1 MHPKGRPF
9 STNLFI
15 GYGAHNLGELKLQ
28 RAAGSLNILSTP
40 PAQSVTVRGPEWRKE
55 LANVS
60 SEKLAAPADEY
71 TVTAVY
77 PYFTV
82 EKTITVADNQET
94 LCLFTPAV
102 GVLQATFGHA
112 GARFELRRVENFQM
126 QNQVLERGELPATLT
141 GLQAGQY
148 ELRAIYQGLVA
159 NRPVEITA
167 AHTNQLEVEFS
178 LGSVLL
184 ETKPAGATIRDAQGN
199 ELGTTPFTLTG
210 VPAGVWRGEVALPNY
225 ATVPVAMNVLAK
237 QTVNFQT
244 NLLRRSFAT
253 AMALLERSKKESDEN
268 FAPLIEAFSAAVTE
282 DPDNEVAV
290 RILNKTR
297 VAQALMKANNKAKS
311 GDLAGALQDADGALA
326 LMPEDP
332 DMQQLVAN
340 FKKDIQAQQ
349 TKVAADNQREAAAL
363 RVSRPRDYFA
373 KLMSQT
379 RHSAEFAEQD
389 LTVHGEV
396 ADLRTKLADAL
407 TKSFL
412 LKFTIEANEQPF
424 AEGFFI
430 QAKLPDLTGFRRCYI
445 VGGQTADGEV
455 TIRFKVFELGWS
467 ADAALAG
474 LFGKAD
480 EEKAVP
486 ITQLQRQPGVVES
499 KRAEGIQMVTERIQ
513 KAAER

>member
-1 MHPKGRPF
+1 M
-9 STNLFI
+9 
-15 GYGAHNLGELKLQ
+15 
-28 RAAGSLNILSTP
+28 
-40 PAQSVTVRGPEWRKE
+40 RKE

-82 EKTITVADNQET
+82 EKTITVADNQEA
-94 LCLFTPAV
+94 LCAITPAV
-102 GVLQATFGHA
+102 GVLQANFGHA
-112 GARFELRRVENFQM
+112 GARFELRRLENSQP
-126 QNQVLERGELPATLT
+126 QYQVLERGALPATLT

-159 NRPVEITA
+159 NRSVEITA
-167 AHTNQLEVEFS
+167 AHTNQLDVEFL
-178 LGSVLL
+178 LGNISI
-184 ETKPAGATIRDAQGN
+184 ETKPAGATVRDAEGN
-199 ELGTTPFTLTG
+199 ELGKTPFNLTG
-210 VPAGVWRGEVALPNY
+210 VPAGVWRGEVVLTNY
-225 ATVPVAMNVLAK
+225 MPVPFAVTVLAK
-237 QTVNFQT
+237 QTATLQT
-244 NLLRRSFAT
+244 NLMRRSLAT
-253 AMALLERSKKESDEN
+253 AMALLEQSRQESSEN
-268 FAPLIEAFSAAVTE
+268 LAPVIEAFTAALKD
-282 DPDNEVAV
+282 DPENVGVPKVLRKLRAS
-290 RILNKTR
+290 
-297 VAQALMKANNKAKS
+297 QALVDAYHKGKS
-311 GDLAGALQDADGALA
+311 GDLTGALQDADGALA

-332 DMQQLVAN
+332 DMQRQVED

-349 TKVAADNQREAAAL
+349 TKVVADNQREAAAL

-379 RHSAEFAEQD
+379 RHNAEFAEQD
-389 LTVHGEV
+389 LTVHGKA

-407 TKSFL
+407 TKSFM

-513 KAAER
+513 KAADR